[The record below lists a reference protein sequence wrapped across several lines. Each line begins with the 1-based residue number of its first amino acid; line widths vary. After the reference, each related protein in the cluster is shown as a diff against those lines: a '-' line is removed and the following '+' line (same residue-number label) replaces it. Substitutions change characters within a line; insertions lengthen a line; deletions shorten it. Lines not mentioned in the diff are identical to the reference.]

1 MKKSLLLVSAFL
13 AVAAIAQAKEI
24 VPAPVVTEEAPV
36 QVVEKEVIVYRDK
49 PEVFRPNGYVN
60 LHYKYY
66 GDAEE
71 LNYKNDGKNNNYG
84 RVELKG
90 KINMTE
96 NQALEYRIRDYNSW
110 NSTGNTEDKGMD
122 GTEARFRYF
131 YNHGNLGDSKVNLTS
146 RIHYQDNGA
155 TDDSQ
160 ELQYQARFNFA
171 DYMFNNDFVKT
182 TNFVVAPKYKYAWDS
197 SNDNSYDNQ
206 LGVDLYTMHELPWGF
221 SFELN
226 VYTAQHFYGKD
237 QFFDGTDKME
247 DKNFTVDVEAYI
259 YNTTNLYTNGKVSV
273 DFNFEGGYDAY
284 NWSQEKKFG
293 APHRDGGRYADKYDK
308 INDTVVVNKEKDNV
322 ETKNGKGVGTDNSKY
337 SLYALPTLQLN
348 YQATPAVKVY
358 VAAGAEYRDWAVNS
372 GSSATNWRWQPTVFA
387 GFKTVF

>member
-1 MKKSLLLVSAFL
+1 MKKSLLLVGAFL
-13 AVAAIAQAKEI
+13 TVAAMAQAKEV
-24 VPAPVVTEEAPV
+24 VPAPVVVEEAPV

-49 PEVFRPNGYVN
+49 EEGFRPNGYVN

-110 NSTGNTEDKGMD
+110 NSTGNTEDKGID

-146 RIHYQDNGA
+146 RIHYQDNGHD
-155 TDDSQ
+155 DDSQ

-182 TNFVVAPKYKYAWDS
+182 TDFVVAPKYGYTWAAN
-197 SNDNSYDNQ
+197 NDDYDNQ
-206 LGVDLYTMHELPWGF
+206 IGVDLYTMHEFPLGF
-221 SFELN
+221 SFEFN
-226 VYTAQHFYGKD
+226 VYATQHFYGKD
-237 QFFDGTDKME
+237 KETGANSKTD
-247 DKNFTVDVEAYI
+247 DNFGVDVEAYL
-259 YNTTNLYTNGKVSV
+259 YNTTNLYSNGKLNV
-273 DFNFEGGYDAY
+273 DFYFEGGFDPYSWNSENVLKREY
-284 NWSQEKKFG
+284 RTNNF
-293 APHRDGGRYADKYDK
+293 DKESDPVKVSYED
-308 INDTVVVNKEKDNV
+308 
-322 ETKNGKGVGTDNSKY
+322 SKY
-337 SLYALPTLQLN
+337 RLYAWPQIITSYN
-348 YQATPAVKVY
+348 VTDSFKTY
-358 VAAGAEYRDWAVNS
+358 VSLGAEY
-372 GSSATNWRWQPTVFA
+372 TNGYKYESDAQDWRWQPVA
-387 GFKTVF
+387 VVGFTTTF

>member
-1 MKKSLLLVSAFL
+1 MKKSLLLVSVFL

-182 TNFVVAPKYKYAWDS
+182 TNFIVAPKYGYTWAAN
-197 SNDNSYDNQ
+197 NDDYDNQ
-206 LGVDLYTMHELPWGF
+206 LGVDLYTMHEFPLGF
-221 SFELN
+221 SFEFNL
-226 VYTAQHFYGKD
+226 YATQHFYGKD
-237 QFFDGTDKME
+237 KHTSAT
-247 DKNFTVDVEAYI
+247 NTVDDNFGLDIEAYL
-259 YNTTNLYTNGKVSV
+259 YNTTNLYSNGKFNV
-273 DFNFEGGYDAY
+273 DFYFEGGLDPYSLNSRNVLAREYRSD
-284 NWSQEKKFG
+284 NFKTE
-293 APHRDGGRYADKYDK
+293 ADRTTYED
-308 INDTVVVNKEKDNV
+308 
-322 ETKNGKGVGTDNSKY
+322 SKY
-337 SLYALPTLQLN
+337 RLYAWPQIITSYNVTDSFKTYISL
-348 YQATPAVKVY
+348 
-358 VAAGAEYRDWAVNS
+358 GAEY
-372 GSSATNWRWQPTVFA
+372 TNGYKYESDAQDWRWQPVA
-387 GFKTVF
+387 VVGFKTTF